1 MDRRSFLA
9 AGTFAA
15 ASPLLAQGAPAVAT
29 PPGRARTRPLFTE
42 VNLVLDGLGLSPPEY
57 AALLAEVAAAEDFQ
71 PDSYSL
77 GGAIEQLERTFARL
91 LGKEAA
97 MFVPTG
103 TLANHLAVRRLAR
116 EDRRVLVQAESH
128 LYNDSGD
135 GATELSGLNLVPL
148 APGRATLELDDVRAW
163 VERSASGR
171 VRGKVGAISV
181 ESPVRRLDHRMAD
194 FASLQHLSGY
204 AREQGIGLH
213 LDGARL
219 FNLPLHSGRGL
230 HEYTALFDTVYVSLW
245 KHFNAAGGA
254 ILAGSAQLLEG
265 LYHTRR
271 MFGGSLPHAWS
282 QVAVAQRFATTYE
295 QDYAKAWQAAD
306 ELIARLESSGRFTA
320 RKLET
325 GTSLFFLSAPGAA
338 SNVLDALTTRARAR
352 GVRLPHANPATGEFG
367 LQVNTSLLRK
377 TPAQV
382 AGVLIEAL
390 AG

>member
-1 MDRRSFLA
+1 MDRRRFLA
-9 AGTFAA
+9 AGTLAA
-15 ASPLLAQGAPAVAT
+15 ASPMLAQAAPAA
-29 PPGRARTRPLFTE
+29 GKAERTSAPRLFTE
-42 VNLVLDGLGLSPPEY
+42 VNLVMDGLNLSPTEY
-57 AALLAEVAAAEDFQ
+57 AALLSDVVAADDFQ

-77 GGAIEQLERTFARL
+77 GGAIAQLEHTFARL

-103 TLANHLAVRRLAR
+103 TLANHLAVRRLAG
-116 EDRRVLVQAESH
+116 EGRRVLVQAESH

-135 GATELSGLNLVPL
+135 GATVLSGLSLVPL
-148 APGRATLELDDVRAW
+148 APGRATLEPNDVRHW
-163 VERSASGR
+163 VERSAGGR
-171 VRGKVGAISV
+171 VPGKVGAISV

-194 FASLQHLSGY
+194 FASLQQLSVY

-219 FNLPLHSGRGL
+219 FNVPLHSGRSI

-254 ILAGSAQLLEG
+254 ILAGSADVING
-265 LYHTRR
+265 LDHTRR

-295 QDYAKAWQAAD
+295 RDYARAWQAAD
-306 ELIARLESSGRFTA
+306 ALIQRLEASGRFKA
-320 RKLET
+320 RKLDS
-325 GTSLFFLSAPGAA
+325 GTSLFFLSAPGTAPDA
-338 SNVLDALTTRARAR
+338 LDALTQRARAR
-352 GVRLPHANPATGEFG
+352 GVRLPYANPASGEFG

-382 AGVLIEAL
+382 AGVMIEGL